1 MTQHSNLKHLQFA
14 GQAQF
19 VNFTELRVAHDITF
33 QLPSVALTVSRAE
46 IGTLPHRA
54 EVGC

>member
-33 QLPSVALTVSRAE
+33 QLPSVALTVSRTE